1 MPRLGHA
8 ALTVSAAVCPAA
20 RLAEEGWAVIVG
32 VTTPAGEAVGATVG
46 ATVGTVFTT
55 TEHCTDEASA
65 TRVPLRE
72 AVAMQYTVQLLA
84 GVNVKVLLP
93 VAAVA
98 LSVIHV

>member
-1 MPRLGHA
+1 MGQA
-8 ALTVSAAVCPAA
+8 ALTVSVAVCPAA
-20 RLAEEGWAVIVG
+20 RLAEEGCAVIVG

-46 ATVGTVFTT
+46 TGFTT

-65 TRVPLRE
+65 TLAPLRE